1 MDQQNNQQPNLLVLG
16 ILAVA
21 LAELGIP
28 GIILG
33 AIGRSKGKKFVQAG
47 GTLTGAA
54 KVGYILS
61 LVGLILG
68 IVMTVFWVI
77 YLIVIIAAGASGA
90 LNNIT
95 FKY

>member
-16 ILAVA
+16 ILAVV

-95 FKY
+95 FKD

>member
-16 ILAVA
+16 ILAVVF
-21 LAELGIP
+21 AELGIP

>member
-16 ILAVA
+16 ILAVV

>member
-95 FKY
+95 FSY